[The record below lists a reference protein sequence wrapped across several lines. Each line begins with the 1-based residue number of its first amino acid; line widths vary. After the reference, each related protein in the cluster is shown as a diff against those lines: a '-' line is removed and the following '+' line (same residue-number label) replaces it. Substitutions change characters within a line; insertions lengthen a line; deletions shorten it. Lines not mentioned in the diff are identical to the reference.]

1 MHRNHGAA
9 MTLMVM
15 TLTVLLAACGGA
27 TTPTPST
34 SRSSATNSSGTQSS
48 GTQSSGTQSSGTQS
62 SSTASSTS
70 PTSAS
75 ASPGVRA
82 PFAYV
87 LLWPFA
93 SVAAAQKWQR
103 EALPG
108 GHQPWRLDAGTTA
121 VAFSR
126 QYLGFGEINR
136 VVRTRATAADAHVSV
151 GYRIEGQ
158 TGTAAVVHLVRIG
171 SGPTAGRPWEVVGTD
186 DTPSFSLTRP
196 PYGSSVSGTITAG
209 GRIAGVDESIRVTAR
224 QLTGVVGSYCCR
236 PAGAAAPWSVP
247 LRLTSTHPGPITI
260 VASTGGHLTAVERFA
275 ITGVHPGQ

>member
-34 SRSSATNSSGTQSS
+34 SRSSGTPSPSSASPPSSG
-48 GTQSSGTQSSGTQS
+48 
-62 SSTASSTS
+62 TASSTS
-70 PTSAS
+70 PTSVS
-75 ASPGVRA
+75 ASPGARA

-158 TGTAAVVHLVRIG
+158 TGTAAVIHLVRIG

-260 VASTGGHLTAVERFA
+260 VASTGGHLAAVERFA
-275 ITGVHPGQ
+275 VTGVHPGQ